1 MSAPTL
7 MKPTAPAQPATLSSA
22 GAVKLVAAREVKVR
36 LRDKSFIFSSIF
48 LLLIV
53 AAATIL
59 PSLFGGGATTVAAL
73 GPQAQQAAVAAGAEV
88 TSVDSVEAAQALVR
102 SGDVEAA
109 LVPDTTGASPLGVQ
123 IVALEEAPS
132 DLVSA
137 MSVASPVQLLAP
149 TGIDPALAFLVP
161 FAFAMVFFMTTLT
174 FGLSIAQSVVEEK
187 QTRVVELLV
196 ASIPIRAL
204 LAGKVLGNTVLA
216 MGQIV
221 LLAVVALLG
230 LQVSGASE
238 LFTAEVMTKIGT
250 ALAWF
255 IPFFLAGF
263 LLLAGLWA
271 VAGALVSRQED
282 LGSSTMPIQFLVMLP
297 FFGVIYSG
305 GSGIFLTVL
314 SYLPFGAPVAMPV
327 RMFNGDTAVWEPLVA
342 LALVIATAIGCIL
355 LASRLYQGSLLR
367 TNGRTSIKQAWS
379 TRS

>member
-1 MSAPTL
+1 MSAPT
-7 MKPTAPAQPATLSSA
+7 MTRSPAAQPATLNSV
-22 GAVKLVAAREVKVR
+22 GAAKLVAGREIKVR
-36 LRDKSFIFSSIF
+36 LRDKSFIFSSVF
-48 LLLIV
+48 MLLIV

-59 PSLFGGGATTVAAL
+59 PALFGGGATSVAAV
-73 GPQAQQAAVAAGAEV
+73 GPQAQQAAAAAGAQV
-88 TSVDSVEAAQALVR
+88 RAVDSVQAAQDMLRA
-102 SGDVEAA
+102 GDVDAA
-109 LVPDTTGASPLGVQ
+109 VVPDTSGTSPLGVA
-123 IVALEEAPS
+123 IIAMDEAPS
-132 DLVSA
+132 ELITGLSVS
-137 MSVASPVQLLAP
+137 SPVELLAP
-149 TGIDPALAFLVP
+149 TGVDPALAFLVP

-196 ASIPIRAL
+196 SSIPIRAL

-216 MGQIV
+216 MGQII
-221 LLAVVALLG
+221 LLAGVAMIG
-230 LQVSGASE
+230 LQISGGSD
-238 LFTAEVMTKIGT
+238 LFTAEVMTKIGA

-282 LGSSTMPIQFLVMLP
+282 LGSSTMPIQILVMLP

-305 GSGIFLTVL
+305 GSGTLLTVL

-327 RMFNGDTAVWEPLVA
+327 RMFTGNTAVWEPMVSLV
-342 LALVIATAIGCIL
+342 LVVLTAIACIL
-355 LASRLYQGSLLR
+355 LASRLYEGSLLR

>member
-7 MKPTAPAQPATLSSA
+7 TKGPTAQPGTLNSF
-22 GAVKLVAAREVKVR
+22 GAAKLVAGREIKVR
-36 LRDKSFIFSSIF
+36 LRDKSFIFSSVF
-48 LLLIV
+48 MLLIV

-59 PSLFGGGATTVAAL
+59 PALFGGGATSVAAV
-73 GPQAQQAAVAAGAEV
+73 GPQAGQAAAAAGAQV
-88 TSVDSVEAAQALVR
+88 KMVDSVQAAEDMLRAGEV
-102 SGDVEAA
+102 DAA
-109 LVPDTTGASPLGVQ
+109 VVPDASAASPLGVA
-123 IVALEEAPS
+123 IIAMDEAPS
-132 DLVSA
+132 DLIAGLSVS
-137 MSVASPVQLLAP
+137 SPVELLAP
-149 TGIDPALAFLVP
+149 TGVDPALAFLVP

-196 ASIPIRAL
+196 SSIPIRAL

-216 MGQIV
+216 MGQII
-221 LLAVVALLG
+221 LLAGVALIG
-230 LQVSGASE
+230 LQISGGSD
-238 LFTAEVMTKIGT
+238 LFTPEVMTKIGT

-282 LGSSTMPIQFLVMLP
+282 LGSSTMPIQILVMLP

-305 GSGIFLTVL
+305 GSGTLLTVL

-327 RMFNGDTAVWEPLVA
+327 RMFTGNTAFWEPMVSLV
-342 LALVIATAIGCIL
+342 LVVLTAIACIL